1 MAPSSA
7 AQWFGAVATLLA
19 VIVALSKDSIR
30 EWWRKPKL
38 IATCENSPPCNVRT
52 PLFVND
58 PTTGN
63 LLWTGDSYWVRVKVE
78 NKGRTRA
85 EKIQVSL
92 SKLYYRPAVVDGDY
106 SEVLNHHLPINLRW
120 THVHVPIQDGISP
133 DMSALGDIIALCDP
147 GNPHWPKPANIPPNT
162 TVGRLQL
169 EVDLPPEF
177 HSLRPGS
184 WKLTLRIGAA
194 NAKPIDQTLLFSHT
208 GEWRQTDD
216 DMRRE
221 CLRVSLT

>member
-1 MAPSSA
+1 MAPSCA
-7 AQWFGAVATLLA
+7 AQWFGAVATFLA
-19 VIVALSKDSIR
+19 VVVALFKDSIR
-30 EWWRKPKL
+30 EWLRKPTL
-38 IATCENSPPCNVRT
+38 IVTCENSPPCTVRT
-52 PLFVND
+52 PIFVKD
-58 PTTGN
+58 GTGN
-63 LLWTGDSYWVRVKVE
+63 LLWTGDSYWVRVKIE

-92 SKLYYRPAVVDGDY
+92 SNLYYRPSVDAEF
-106 SEVLNHHLPINLRW
+106 SEDARHHFPLNLKWSHIG
-120 THVHVPIQDGISP
+120 VPILDGISP
-133 DMSALGDIIALCDP
+133 DMVALCDVIALCDP
-147 GNPHWPKPANIPPNT
+147 ANPHWPKPANIPPNT

-169 EVDLPPEF
+169 EVELPPEF

-194 NAKPIDQTLLFSHT
+194 NAKPIDKTLLFSHT
-208 GEWRQTDD
+208 GEWRQNDD